1 MRSVIH
7 INYINGVKN
16 MGNEKKL
23 ILDKE
28 INGCKVK
35 VFCAA
40 EKKKRTPKK
49 RCCSIFVTALNG
61 IPLPTP
67 LKKLRLNALKCFTN
81 RRKYAIIHIVS
92 NLPVL

>member
-7 INYINGVKN
+7 IIKNGVNN
-16 MGNEKKL
+16 MENEKKL

-40 EKKKRTPKK
+40 EKKKSAKETVLFYLCDSFERN
-49 RCCSIFVTALNG
+49 SVA
-61 IPLPTP
+61 
-67 LKKLRLNALKCFTN
+67 NAFEKT
-81 RRKYAIIHIVS
+81 S
-92 NLPVL
+92 S